1 MSGRRRTITSAFL
14 ALALIGVAPAAAVA
28 EEVDGVCD
36 LEISLNRAPTLLDNI
51 VVEAYTGQFIVP
63 VGLGF
68 PTGSTD
74 PDAPATWVQFD
85 FYVDDLPRS
94 SWIWQIA
101 PDGSVNADRYNPF
114 SFGRHGPIDPVGV
127 GGEVRATW
135 LGEGEECADS
145 VLVTHLGP
153 IPYFNDIMYS
163 RFIREIVA
171 LAEAGVVEGCGPLSF
186 CPSSSITREEMAAFM
201 ARALELPETAEDFFD
216 DDDGRP
222 LEWAINRMAAA
233 GIATGCGELAF
244 CPTRRV
250 TRAEMSAFLV
260 RGFELP
266 ASDVDRFTDDD
277 GHTLEASINALAAA
291 GVTTGC
297 RSGDPTR
304 FCPDLFVKRDEMAA
318 FVYRALH
325 PAP

>member
-14 ALALIGVAPAAAVA
+14 ALALIGVVPAAAVA

-51 VVEAYTGQFIVP
+51 VVEAYTDQYLIP

-74 PDAPATWVQFD
+74 PAAAASWVQFD
-85 FYVDDLPRS
+85 FYVDGLPRS
-94 SWIWQIA
+94 NWIWQIA
-101 PDGSVNADRYNPF
+101 ADGTVNSERYNPF
-114 SFGRHGPIDPVGV
+114 TFGRYNLADPAGV
-127 GGEVRATW
+127 SGEVRATW
-135 LGEGEECADS
+135 LGDGEECADS

-153 IPYFNDIMYS
+153 TPYFRDIASS
-163 RFIREIVA
+163 RFTREIIA
-171 LAEAGVVEGCGPLSF
+171 LAEAGVVEGCDTVYY
-186 CPSSSITREEMAAFM
+186 CPGYSITREQMAAFM
-201 ARALELPETAEDFFD
+201 ARALELPETTEDFFD

-233 GIATGCGELAF
+233 GIATGCEELAF

-266 ASDVDRFTDDD
+266 PSDVDRFTDDD
-277 GHTLEASINALAAA
+277 GDTLEASINALAAS

-297 RSGDPTR
+297 RSADPSR
-304 FCPDLFVKRDEMAA
+304 FCPNLFVKRDEMAA

-325 PAP
+325 LAP